1 MKFQDSQPI
10 FLQIVDWLCD
20 KVLVGTLKADDQ
32 FPSVREIAA
41 EVGVNPNTVMRAIE
55 RLLQAEIIYSQ
66 RGKGNYV
73 APGAREKIQTERR
86 QRFFCELLPQVTD
99 EMLVLGITF
108 DDVKDAIT
116 TALEHDV

>member
-1 MKFQDSQPI
+1 M
-10 FLQIVDWLCD
+10 QIVDWLCD

-73 APGAREKIQTERR
+73 APGAREKILTERR

-116 TALEHDV
+116 TALKHDV